1 MPEIKINSKASVW
14 APPGFPS
21 EGRLPCDITKVAAN
35 YERQTAEE
43 NRFRQLVNRNGR
55 KQHSECCHSLHVS
68 LFFDGT
74 NNNDNNDTKKNHPS
88 NVAKLFHAALRG
100 DAAEKKAIF
109 LITCRE
115 LEPLF
120 RR

>member
-1 MPEIKINSKASVW
+1 MSEMKKISKAAVW

-21 EGRLPCDITKVAAN
+21 EGRLPCDITQVVAN
-35 YERQTAEE
+35 YEMQTAEE

-55 KQHSECCHSLHVS
+55 KQYFECCHSLHIS

-74 NNNDNNDTKKNHPS
+74 NNNDNNDTKKKHPS

-100 DAAEKKAIF
+100 EAAEKMAIS